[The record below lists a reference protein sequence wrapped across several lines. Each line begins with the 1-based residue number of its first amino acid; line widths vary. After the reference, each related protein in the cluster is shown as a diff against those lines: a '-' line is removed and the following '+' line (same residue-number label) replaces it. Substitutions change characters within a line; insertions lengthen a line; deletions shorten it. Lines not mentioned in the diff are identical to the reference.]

1 MNIYIRAQL
10 CTITAVVASKECT
23 STAVVAS
30 KEERELFGANSE
42 KISPPSASEA
52 QTKVMQINVFEDCR
66 RLLTTGHL
74 LRNASHSRKT
84 APPKIYGPC
93 VINTQQYEYRSCQQN
108 INVTRSY
115 THRKHEV
122 ERLQ

>member
-1 MNIYIRAQL
+1 MF
-10 CTITAVVASKECT
+10 SKT
-23 STAVVAS
+23 VDAY
-30 KEERELFGANSE
+30 
-42 KISPPSASEA
+42 
-52 QTKVMQINVFEDCR
+52 D
-66 RLLTTGHL
+66 L

-84 APPKIYGPC
+84 APPKTYGLC